1 MFQKIIMILTTTFL
15 GGFTFAYMDS
25 LTVGQTL
32 HNQNSPETLVQ
43 TTLNEDSPIV
53 ALDVKYEKQEAS
65 FKGYGTG
72 VFISDDTILTAA
84 HVIND
89 DKQGPAT
96 YVHYMHNGRHNT
108 IKIEDVHYYRENF
121 KSADADDL
129 VILKVKN
136 STPHKSYPVVRQ
148 DTNSQIKVIGYPA
161 DLKAN
166 PELHIGTPYEARGDI
181 AYESNGMWK
190 TTAYTLKGMSG
201 APLLNANNEVIGIH
215 VGKTELTDV
224 LQVSKTFSLSVK
236 FTSGQLNWINKMI
249 ETH

>member
-1 MFQKIIMILTTTFL
+1 MFQKIIIILTTTFL

-25 LTVGQTL
+25 PTVSQTL

-43 TTLNEDSPIV
+43 TTLDEDNPII
-53 ALDVKYEKQEAS
+53 AIDVKYEKQDAA

-84 HVIND
+84 HVLND
-89 DKQGPAT
+89 RNHGPAT
-96 YVHYMHNGRHNT
+96 RIHYMHNGRHNT
-108 IKIEDVHYYRENF
+108 VEIENVHYYRENF

-129 VILKVKN
+129 AIIKVKN
-136 STPHKSYPVVRQ
+136 STPHKSYKVTRQ
-148 DTNSQIKVIGYPA
+148 DDSSQIKVIGYPA

-166 PELHIGTPYEARGDI
+166 PNLHIGTPYEAKGDI

-201 APLLNANNEVIGIH
+201 APLLNNSNEVIGIH

-224 LQVSKTFSLSVK
+224 LQVPKTFSVSVK

-249 ETH
+249 ETR